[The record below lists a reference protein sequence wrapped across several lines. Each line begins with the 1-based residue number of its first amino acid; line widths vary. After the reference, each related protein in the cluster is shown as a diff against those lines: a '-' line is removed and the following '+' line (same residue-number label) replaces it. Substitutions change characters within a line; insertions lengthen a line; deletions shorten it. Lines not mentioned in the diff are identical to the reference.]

1 MRERVINRAGIWAG
15 LAALT
20 AALLLAVALSP
31 QAAAQDSPPAPPHWF
46 FGVGFD
52 SDNGA
57 TIRAL
62 NQDGE
67 QVESTTISDGSW
79 SLIVD
84 LADADSVTFEI
95 GSGSSRRVTE
105 ESYTLPQGRL
115 TEVERSAFTVVAAPV
130 VEEPEPEAPTSTTIA
145 VQVRA
150 RLAPN
155 GKIEFGAR
163 RADGEDVLP
172 RGRFLPTSVV
182 DGRITPEERITHGRW
197 LRSSLIDLGDGYT
210 VQVIA
215 RVKPDERA
223 DAEPGSYRIEFGLYV
238 DGVDAAIGEYNSGD
252 AEPMFL
258 PRGRYFPATISH
270 NRWLSSNPPTDIP
283 QAP

>member
-20 AALLLAVALSP
+20 VALLLAVALSP
-31 QAAAQDSPPAPPHWF
+31 QAAAQDGPPPPPHWF

-52 SDNGA
+52 SDNGM

-79 SLIVD
+79 SLVVD

-105 ESYTLPQGRL
+105 EANTLMQGRL
-115 TEVERSAFTVVAAPV
+115 TEVERSDFSVVAAPV
-130 VEEPEPEAPTSTTIA
+130 AEPEAPTSATIA

-150 RLAPN
+150 RLAPD
-155 GKIEFGAR
+155 GRLEFGAR
-163 RADGEDVLP
+163 RVGGEDVLP
-172 RGRFLPTSVV
+172 SGRFLPTSVV
-182 DGRITPEERITHGRW
+182 DGRITPQERITHGRW
-197 LRSSLIDLGDGYT
+197 LRSSPIDLGDGYT

-215 RVKPDERA
+215 RVKPND
-223 DAEPGSYRIEFGLYV
+223 GRIEFGLYV
-238 DGVDAAIGEYNSGD
+238 DGVDAAIGEYNSGA

-258 PRGRYFPATISH
+258 PRGRYFPATTSH

>member
-31 QAAAQDSPPAPPHWF
+31 QAAAQDGPPPPPHWF

-52 SDNGA
+52 SDNGM

-67 QVESTTISDGSW
+67 RVESTTISDGSW

-115 TEVERSAFTVVAAPV
+115 TEVERSAFSVVAAPV
-130 VEEPEPEAPTSTTIA
+130 AEPEAPTSTTIA

-150 RLAPN
+150 RLAPD
-155 GKIEFGAR
+155 GRLEFGAR
-163 RADGEDVLP
+163 RVGGEDVLP

-182 DGRITPEERITHGRW
+182 DGRITPQERITHGRW
-197 LRSSLIDLGDGYT
+197 LRSSPIDLGDGYI
-210 VQVIA
+210 VRVIA
-215 RVKPDERA
+215 RVKPND
-223 DAEPGSYRIEFGLYV
+223 GRIEFGLYV

-258 PRGRYFPATISH
+258 PRGRYFPATTSH

>member
-31 QAAAQDSPPAPPHWF
+31 QAAAQDDPPPPPHWF
-46 FGVGFD
+46 FGVDFD

-105 ESYTLPQGRL
+105 EANTLMQGRL
-115 TEVERSAFTVVAAPV
+115 TEVERSDFSVVAAPV
-130 VEEPEPEAPTSTTIA
+130 AETIA

-150 RLAPN
+150 RVAPPDSSRP
-155 GKIEFGAR
+155 GQVEFGVSR
-163 RADGEDVLP
+163 VGGDP
-172 RGRFLPTSVV
+172 
-182 DGRITPEERITHGRW
+182 ITPAQRYFPVVATVPHNRW
-197 LRSSLIDLGDGYT
+197 FRSSPIDLGDGF
-210 VQVIA
+210 VVRVIA
-215 RVKPDERA
+215 RIGPPEAGIRA
-223 DAEPGSYRIEFGLYV
+223 GQIEFGLYV
-238 DGVDAAIGEYNSGD
+238 DGVDAPIGEYNSGD
-252 AEPMFL
+252 ADPMFL
-258 PRGRYFPATISH
+258 PQRRYFPRTFPSH
-270 NRWLSSNPPTDIP
+270 NRWLSSIPPTDIP
-283 QAP
+283 QAPAP

>member
-15 LAALT
+15 LTALT

-31 QAAAQDSPPAPPHWF
+31 QAAAQGGPPPPPHWF
-46 FGVGFD
+46 FGDDFE
-52 SDNGA
+52 SDDGA

-67 QVESTTISDGSW
+67 QVKSTVIGSEESGLW
-79 SLIVD
+79 SLFID
-84 LADADSVTFEI
+84 LADAQSVTLEI
-95 GSGSSRRVTE
+95 SSGSSRRVTE
-105 ESYTLPQGRL
+105 SYPLPQGRL
-115 TEVERSAFTVVAAPV
+115 TQIMRSDFTVVAAPV
-130 VEEPEPEAPTSTTIA
+130 AETIA

-155 GKIEFGAR
+155 GRLEFGAR
-163 RADGEDVLP
+163 RVGGEDVLP

-258 PRGRYFPATISH
+258 PRGRYFPATTSH

>member
-31 QAAAQDSPPAPPHWF
+31 QAAAQDGSPPLPPHWF
-46 FGVGFD
+46 FGVEFV
-52 SDNGA
+52 SDDGA
-57 TIRAL
+57 TVRAL
-62 NQDGE
+62 DQDGE
-67 QVESTTISDGSW
+67 QVGTTTIGSAKSGQW
-79 SLIVD
+79 SLIID
-84 LADADSVTFEI
+84 PADADSVTLEI
-95 GSGSSRRVTE
+95 SSGSSRRVTE
-105 ESYTLPQGRL
+105 SYTLPEGRL
-115 TEVERSAFTVVAAPV
+115 TEVERSDFTVVAAPV
-130 VEEPEPEAPTSTTIA
+130 VEPEPEAPTSATIA

-172 RGRFLPTSVV
+172 RNRFLPTSVV

-197 LRSSLIDLGDGYT
+197 LRSSPIDLGDGYT

-215 RVKPDERA
+215 RVKPND
-223 DAEPGSYRIEFGLYV
+223 GRIEFGLYV
-238 DGVDAAIGEYNSGD
+238 DGVDAAIGEYNSGA